1 MKMEKD
7 KLRLLQS
14 QLKAAK
20 KEKDALSDQFEK
32 ELREKTRKIMDLE
45 SKIDAFDIDIA
56 DLRNAVEGYF
66 VENRDGSFTVA
77 YAMRDLHV
85 GDHIFLEA
93 ECAFFPKDGNTTI
106 TAPGCS
112 IDFIDLG
119 STPVRALTSFVSD
132 YTKITEEEFCDYRKI
147 AVEML
152 TDMLQGKTTRK
163 K

>member
-1 MKMEKD
+1 MEKD

-20 KEKDALSDQFEK
+20 KEKNALSDQFEK

-45 SKIDAFDIDIA
+45 SQIDAFDVDIA
-56 DLRNAVEGYF
+56 DLRNAVEGCF
-66 VENRDGSFTVA
+66 VSNRDSCFKFA
-77 YAMRDLHV
+77 YATRDLHV
-85 GDHIFLEA
+85 GDHIILEA
-93 ECAFFPKDGNTTI
+93 ECAYFPKDRNTTI
-106 TAPGCS
+106 STPGCS

-119 STPVRALTSFVSD
+119 SSPVRALTSFVSD

-152 TDMLQGKTTRK
+152 VNMLEGKTTRK